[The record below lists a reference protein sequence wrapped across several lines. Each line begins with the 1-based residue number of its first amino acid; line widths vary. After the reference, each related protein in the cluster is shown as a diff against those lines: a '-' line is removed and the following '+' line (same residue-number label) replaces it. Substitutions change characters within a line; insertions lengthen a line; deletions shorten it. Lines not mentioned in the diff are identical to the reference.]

1 MKKFLNLIAA
11 GVILFTPVAGSTALA
26 RIQVEELAEKVAKPE
41 KAKKRV
47 VAKPKSRDV
56 KVDDFV
62 DKNND
67 GVDDRHE
74 KRIVR
79 PKEVHKVEP
88 AAKGE
93 PKAEPKAAPRR
104 VEPDKTKRVKPD

>member
-1 MKKFLNLIAA
+1 MRKFLNLIAA
-11 GVILFTPVAGSTALA
+11 GVILFTPVAGSTAFA
-26 RIQVEELAEKVAKPE
+26 RIQVEELAEKVAKQD

-56 KVDDFV
+56 KVDNFV

-74 KRIVR
+74 RRIVR
-79 PKEVHKVEP
+79 PKEVHKAEP
-88 AAKGE
+88 AAKDE
-93 PKAEPKAAPRR
+93 PKAEPKAAPRKADSEK
-104 VEPDKTKRVKPD
+104 VKRVKPD